1 MLETKRRKNRSD
13 KDIEASMASHIDKF
27 YAQIVQ
33 SKIED
38 GLMTGIVLFVVL
50 RFLVIERKEA
60 AMVLIFSIT
69 R

>member
-1 MLETKRRKNRSD
+1 
-13 KDIEASMASHIDKF
+13 MASHIDKF

-38 GLMTGIVLFVVL
+38 GLITGIALFVVL
-50 RFLVIERKEA
+50 RFLMIERKEA
-60 AMVLIFSIT
+60 AMVLIFSIM